1 MKPIVGK
8 AFVGVVL
15 KNRNP
20 SPYSVLN
27 PAKWPRPSTSRHQV
41 NSLLAV
47 MGDIMRFS
55 GKAGILLL
63 LAGVY
68 ACTTTTTGGSKDQV
82 TADAKALVI
91 TSYQCQASLG
101 REPHYSAIESSE
113 TVLKAIGKSPED
125 ADRTVRGWLK
135 GVIASPKQPTDLDS
149 KTCKDKLLTLAEKVR
164 IGYESLNRL
173 KK

>member
-8 AFVGVVL
+8 GFVQMLL

-20 SPYSVLN
+20 ALQRVLN
-27 PAKWPRPSTSRHQV
+27 RANLSRPSTSPDQM
-41 NSLLAV
+41 NSLHFW
-47 MGDIMRFS
+47 MGDGMRFS
-55 GKAGILLL
+55 GKIVMVLLL
-63 LAGVY
+63 TGIC
-68 ACTTTTTGGSKDQV
+68 ACTTTGGSKGQV

-113 TVLKAIGKSPED
+113 TVLKAIGKSSEE
-125 ADRTVRGWLK
+125 ADQTVRGWLK
-135 GVIASPKQPTDLDS
+135 DVIASPKQPGDLDS

-173 KK
+173 KKQP